1 MAVYE
6 TGVATKRRTEYESA
20 DGKIAASVTLETYV
34 LKVLPQD
41 ILAVLRQTAKQ
52 ELVQQIDANNP
63 PSQILVDGR
72 SVAAR
77 GIDEATKRVQIRFA
91 DTKMLVDATRQVW
104 AALVRVTRVQ
114 SPPQNSVVAR
124 KHFYLYLNGKPVG
137 LMPGALS
144 TLNQNTLNTKSVLRV
159 VGPLVPY
166 GRKLYWNPIGRAS
179 VMNIAQTV
187 SASGRTIS
195 HYGSPMSPRF
205 VPYRQRTI
213 KRVANAMPGDKAQNL
228 KRLLAGNPGYVEGAG
243 QIVKRV
249 MRRDKRYAG
258 LYFSDAW
265 VEYPPAGSWG
275 KNSKDARVPS
285 VSIQVAQK
293 GAVRLKL

>member
-1 MAVYE
+1 MAIYE
-6 TGVATKRRTEYESA
+6 ADATTRRTQYESN
-20 DGKIAASVTLETYV
+20 GKITDSVTLETYV

-41 ILAVLRQTAKQ
+41 ILSVLRQTAKQ
-52 ELVQQIDANNP
+52 EIVAQVDLGNP

-72 SVAAR
+72 AVGSR
-77 GIDEATKRVQIRFA
+77 GIDEATKRIQIRFA
-91 DTKMLVDATRQVW
+91 DARMLVDATRQVW
-104 AALVRVTRVQ
+104 AALVRVTRIE
-114 SPPQNSVVAR
+114 SPPKNGVVAR

-137 LMPGALS
+137 LMPGAFS
-144 TLNQNTLNTKSVLRV
+144 TLNQSQLNDRSVLRV

-166 GRKLYWNPIGRAS
+166 GRKLYWNPIGRAA

-187 SASGRTIS
+187 SASGRVTS

-228 KRLLAGNPGYVEGAG
+228 KRLLAGNPGTTEGAG

-265 VEYPPAGSWG
+265 VDYPPAGSWG

-285 VSIQVAQK
+285 VSIQVARK
-293 GAVRLKL
+293 GSVRLKL